1 VTDRNTERDLAEWD
15 AEIEAAFQREVVATK
30 LAGRKKTVEPFVKV
44 PLWWITAATN
54 ATNNRKALVC
64 IELLYASWKAKSLTF
79 PLPNARLQKR
89 GITRETK
96 RRALRDLE
104 RGGLIIVERPSRKT
118 PIVTLILL

>member
-1 VTDRNTERDLAEWD
+1 MTDRNTERDLAEWD
-15 AEIEAAFQREVVATK
+15 AEIEAAFQRKVVATQ

-44 PLWWITAATN
+44 PLWWITAATK

>member
-1 VTDRNTERDLAEWD
+1 MTDRNTERDLAEWD

-44 PLWWITAATN
+44 PLWWITAATK

-79 PLPNARLQKR
+79 PLPNARLQKQ